1 MSINSSRLPLRAKL
15 GYGAAELGITA
26 VEILLQVYLLKF
38 YNVVVG
44 LDEIYTGLA
53 LAIAIV
59 WDAVSDPLMG
69 ALSDRTRSRFGR
81 RRVYLIPGAFALA
94 FAFFLIYNPP
104 AVDSQLYKFLYLLFT
119 YLMVNT
125 AMTVLGVPHMA
136 LGGDM
141 TYDRDERTEVYGA
154 RLLFGTFG
162 LLLGTVLPIII
173 LSGLGEEN
181 PQNVE
186 RSRNL
191 ASLYLAIPIVA
202 TALLS
207 FWSTAG
213 YERQRDYSD
222 DEKLD
227 PASFF
232 RSLGSV
238 IVNPYFFP
246 LFIAFL
252 IASVGRALNA
262 AIALYYYEYRL
273 DLPES
278 EVGLKVLLPF
288 FGFIILSIPLWV
300 WISKFY
306 GKKWPAFVGVFGL
319 GLMTCVT
326 YPFFPAGDT
335 TGPLIAAFIGGILG
349 GALILLDSLVA
360 DMVDY
365 DELKT
370 GENREGLYFGAWR
383 MGTKLARA
391 VGILVT
397 AMALGVIDFDQDSIQ
412 QSAEAIFGLGVLF
425 GPIVGGFFIV
435 GALVFTLMPLTDARH
450 KRIQS
455 LLQRKRDAKQG

>member
-1 MSINSSRLPLRAKL
+1 MSINSVRLPFRVKM

-53 LAIAIV
+53 LAIAVV

-81 RRVYLIPGAFALA
+81 RRVYLIPGAVALA
-94 FAFFLIYNPP
+94 VSFFLIYNPP
-104 AVDSQLYKFLYLLFT
+104 AVDSQLYKFLYLLFS
-119 YLMVNT
+119 YLFVNT

-136 LGGDM
+136 LGGDLSF
-141 TYDRDERTEVYGA
+141 DRDERTEVYGA
-154 RLLFGTFG
+154 RLLFGTIG
-162 LLLGTVLPIII
+162 LLVGTALPIAI
-173 LSGLGEEN
+173 LSNLGPETPEN
-181 PQNVE
+181 IE

-191 ASLYLAIPIVA
+191 ASLFLAVPIIG
-202 TALLS
+202 TAILS

-213 YERQRDYSD
+213 HERAAAQATSA
-222 DEKLD
+222 E
-227 PASFF
+227 PALRPGEFF

-238 IVNPYFFP
+238 LSNPYFVP
-246 LFIAFL
+246 LLIAFL
-252 IASVGRALNA
+252 IASVGRTLNA
-262 AIALYYYEYRL
+262 SIALYYYEYRL

-278 EVGLKVLLPF
+278 EVGVKVLLPF
-288 FGFIILSIPLWV
+288 FAFIILSPPLWV
-300 WISKFY
+300 WSSKRF

-326 YPFFPAGDT
+326 YPFFPPGDT

-370 GENREGLYFGAWR
+370 RENREGLYFGAWR

-391 VGILVT
+391 FGILVT
-397 AMALGVIDFDQDSIQ
+397 AGALSFIDFDQTVAQ
-412 QSAEAIFGLGVLF
+412 QSADAIYGLAILF
-425 GPIVGGFFIV
+425 GPVVGGFFIL

-450 KRIQS
+450 RRIQA
-455 LLQRKRDAKQG
+455 LLRRRRG

>member
-1 MSINSSRLPLRAKL
+1 MSIKSSRLPFRTKI
-15 GYGAAELGITA
+15 GYGAAELGITS

-38 YNVVVG
+38 YNVIFG

-81 RRVYLIPGAFALA
+81 RRVYLIPGAVALA

-119 YLMVNT
+119 YLLVNT
-125 AMTVLGVPHMA
+125 AMTVIGVPHMA
-136 LGGDM
+136 LGGDL
-141 TYDRDERTEVYGA
+141 TFDRDERTEVYGG
-154 RLLFGTFG
+154 RLLFGTIG
-162 LLLGTVLPIII
+162 LLLGTVLPILI
-173 LSGLGEEN
+173 LGGLGEET
-181 PQNVE
+181 PENVE

-191 ASLYLAIPIVA
+191 ASLYLAIPIIG

-207 FWSTAG
+207 FWATAG
-213 YERQRDYSD
+213 HGRGPALE
-222 DEKLD
+222 EEEPLD
-227 PASFF
+227 PAHFF
-232 RSLGSV
+232 RSLGAV
-238 IVNPYFFP
+238 IANPYFFP

-252 IASVGRALNA
+252 VASVGRALNA

-273 DLPES
+273 ELPES
-278 EVGLKVLLPF
+278 EVGVKVLLPF
-288 FGFIILSIPLWV
+288 FGFIILSIPIWV
-300 WISKFY
+300 WVSKHL

-319 GLMTCVT
+319 GLMTCLT
-326 YPFFPAGDT
+326 YPFFPPGET

-391 VGILVT
+391 FGILVT
-397 AMALGVIDFDQDSIQ
+397 AVALGVIGFDQEATR
-412 QSAEAIFGLGVLF
+412 QSGEAIYGLGVLF

-435 GALVFTLMPLTDARH
+435 GALIFTLMPLTDARH

-455 LLQRKRDAKQG
+455 LLRRKKGEG

>member
-1 MSINSSRLPLRAKL
+1 M
-15 GYGAAELGITA
+15 GYGAAELGITS

-81 RRVYLIPGAFALA
+81 RRVYIMPGAVALA
-94 FAFFLIYNPP
+94 FAFFLVYNPP
-104 AVDSQLYKFLYLLFT
+104 AVDSQLYKFLYLLFS
-119 YLMVNT
+119 YLLVNT
-125 AMTVLGVPHMA
+125 AMTVIGVPHMA
-136 LGGDM
+136 LGGDL
-141 TYDRDERTEVYGA
+141 TFDRDERTEVYGA
-154 RLLFGTFG
+154 RLFFGTIG
-162 LLLGTVLPIII
+162 LLVGTVLPIII
-173 LSGLGEEN
+173 LSGLGPETPEN
-181 PQNVE
+181 IE

-191 ASLYLAIPIVA
+191 ASLYLAIPIIG

-207 FWSTAG
+207 YWSTAG
-213 YERQRDYSD
+213 YERKAVIAEG
-222 DEKLD
+222 EKLN
-227 PASFF
+227 PGEFF
-232 RSLGSV
+232 RSLASV
-238 IVNPYFFP
+238 LVNPYFFP
-246 LFIAFL
+246 LLVAFL

-273 DLPES
+273 ELPES

-288 FGFIILSIPLWV
+288 FGFIILSIPMWV
-300 WISKFY
+300 WISKFF

-326 YPFFPAGDT
+326 YPFFPAGET

-370 GENREGLYFGAWR
+370 RENREGLYFGAWR

-391 VGILVT
+391 FGILVT
-397 AMALGVIDFDQDSIQ
+397 AIALGVIGFDQDATQ
-412 QSAEAIFGLGVLF
+412 QSDAAIQGLGIIF
-425 GPIVGGFFIV
+425 GPIVGAFFIV

-450 KRIQS
+450 KRIQAILRRRS
-455 LLQRKRDAKQG
+455 K